1 MYICIC
7 LSSGVASH
15 LECEQEVGAP
25 HHAEE
30 PRRCTGEQQQSGEKA
45 DHGEVFDIPINGTD
59 EFQVS
64 PPSISSD
71 NIVFVCVCVHV
82 CVYVCVLV
90 GRPALW
96 NQFPW
101 GTKGLGSEGEVKL
114 DLLSLPGSLFV
125 RALTKLVLTACLVDG
140 KAPLSTPL
148 HV

>member
-1 MYICIC
+1 MYIYLI
-7 LSSGVASH
+7 SGVASY
-15 LECEQEVGAP
+15 LGCEQEVGDP

-30 PRRCTGEQQQSGEKA
+30 PRRCTGEQQQQPEARKQ
-45 DHGEVFDIPINGTD
+45 DHGEVFDIPINGPD

-82 CVYVCVLV
+82 CVCVWV

-125 RALTKLVLTACLVDG
+125 RALTKLVLTACLVGG
-140 KAPLSTPL
+140 KAPLSSLL

>member
-1 MYICIC
+1 M
-7 LSSGVASH
+7 
-15 LECEQEVGAP
+15 
-25 HHAEE
+25 
-30 PRRCTGEQQQSGEKA
+30 
-45 DHGEVFDIPINGTD
+45 PINDPD

-71 NIVFVCVCVHV
+71 NIVLVCVCVCIRV
-82 CVYVCVLV
+82 CV

-125 RALTKLVLTACLVDG
+125 RALTKLVLTACLVGG
-140 KAPLSTPL
+140 KAPLSTLP